1 MGRFE
6 KIFDDHFTS
15 LDNIEVVLKVLRNE
29 GITQIDTV
37 KLIRAKLSIPLSDAD
52 KIVLYSDTW
61 RDRKEN
67 NIQIRNTFFDS
78 LEQD

>member
-15 LDNIEVVLKVLRNE
+15 LDTIEVVLKVLRNE

-67 NIQIRNTFFDS
+67 HIQIRNTFFDS

>member
-1 MGRFE
+1 MEKFE
-6 KIFDDHFTS
+6 KIFDANFTS
-15 LDNIEVVLKVLRNE
+15 LDNIEVVLKALGNE
-29 GITQIDTV
+29 GITQIEIV
-37 KLIRAKLSIPLSDAD
+37 KLLRAKLSIPLSDAD

-78 LEQD
+78 LE